1 MVFLIVLVMYSL
13 FVLISIEKNY
23 FEVFFVRVFEYFVY
37 FWGLGDLIEEI
48 ISCFVNIFE
57 LFKFI

>member
-48 ISCFVNIFE
+48 ISCFVNIF
-57 LFKFI
+57 